1 MHLLSLR
8 PDQAVLC
15 CICAWNL
22 TPAHVSCRVG
32 GSVSERSLESRLV
45 ETASLLNY
53 IIFHYLYSFGLIIN
67 FHKLFFFDLVKQN
80 WTSEHNLKFAD
91 II

>member
-1 MHLLSLR
+1 MGLIS
-8 PDQAVLC
+8 ASIC
-15 CICAWNL
+15 CL
-22 TPAHVSCRVG
+22 VG
-32 GSVSERSLESRLV
+32 GSVSERSRGSRLF

-80 WTSEHNLKFAD
+80 WTSEHNLNFAD